1 MKYPVIPYFRDIE
14 KREKVAKLVVLSQFS
29 LCLWKIDYFACNLK
43 KILALVLAFACAFT
57 MFAGAAFTDQADIK
71 VDAEVVDTLVSLGVI
86 NGYTDGSFKP
96 NDTVTRAEM
105 AKMIYVLR
113 TGKSDASAY
122 NNEKTTFTDINGH
135 WAAGYVKYCQSLGII
150 AGQSATKFAPDQ
162 TVTAQE
168 AAKMLLVT
176 LGYDAS
182 KAGLVGAS
190 WASKTN
196 ALADENGLLKD
207 VNTSFTGPCPRQYA
221 AQLMYN
227 AIFANTVVLRD
238 GEYTK
243 YGTNNS
249 KNPTV
254 GEKYMGLEEF
264 TGIFNGNS
272 DVDNTLKDG
281 EISVGDHKAT
291 YEMNNDLIGEEV
303 TVLYKDH
310 KNGTDRELDT
320 KDTVFGVYATGE
332 TTVYNITSG
341 DLQNGDSD
349 KIKFND
355 KQYKAET
362 NINVSV
368 NYVGSAAS
376 TARSVFQKNG
386 TYYGDKADT
395 IKFIAKDGKITTA
408 YVNTYTLARVTA
420 VNSDKVSINNGVGT
434 VEFENNNIYN
444 GIKKD
449 DIVVVQTL
457 YKTSADDDDAR
468 TTVTKADVQSGKLDG
483 YKGTE
488 KVTFGGKTYTVLDGK
503 FAATTID
510 SDFETTV
517 ADQIGESY
525 DFYFVGDYVAA
536 VKMTSDG
543 TKNYAVVM
551 GFTGKADNKANPLKA
566 AIKKADGSEVTAE
579 LDTDGITAYNGT
591 SFSENDNNVYLIK
604 YSETSSTKI
613 KIKEA
618 AKADTKAE
626 GYNKDTKT
634 FDKIVTSSDAPLFVK
649 KGDDFY
655 VYTLR
660 NLNNTA
666 AQSKSAKI
674 LDDGKVVA
682 AYIDSD
688 KTPSGAS
695 SDTVYGIVS
704 KAKGSVKVDDT
715 YYTEYAV
722 DTFDKTGA
730 SETGKKI
737 LIEGTDATL
746 SKGDLVSFDVA
757 SNDIYTD
764 SDIHVYTDGK
774 MDGKNNTNVK
784 ATWVKEY
791 DAKGEILTTWNSI
804 VKNSSGSFEG
814 KKKAD
819 GTDDITVAAFDDDA
833 VIAFVSVD
841 DEKATTDNGVPAF
854 DGVKGYKNVLV
865 VTDGTKIV
873 GLFVDTD
880 NNIENLKSLSANN
893 YQLAVAAPKATIAK
907 GSNLNKDLSVEA
919 DKATAVAGNE
929 IKYTVTIPAGTK
941 AESSAKIVTIALP
954 KDVTAKSGAEVAISG
969 DNTNVTANGTTGFKI
984 STTETTAETTVV
996 FTVTVNSGVSA
1007 AIAAPTFT
1015 VA

>member
-1 MKYPVIPYFRDIE
+1 
-14 KREKVAKLVVLSQFS
+14 
-29 LCLWKIDYFACNLK
+29 
-43 KILALVLAFACAFT
+43 

-264 TGIFNGNS
+264 TGTFEGNA
-272 DVDNTLKDG
+272 DVQSTLKDD
-281 EISVGDHKAT
+281 EIQVSGTVDNKDYTAKAT
-291 YEMNNDLIGEEV
+291 YKMNNDLIGEEV

-310 KNGTDRELDT
+310 KNGTDGKLDS
-320 KDTVFGVYATGE
+320 KDIVFGVYATGE

-355 KQYKAET
+355 KQYKAEA

-434 VEFENNNIYN
+434 VEFEDNDIYE

-457 YKTSADDDDAR
+457 YAAKADDDGAR
-468 TTVTKADVQSGKLDG
+468 TTVTKAEVQSGKLDG

-503 FAATTID
+503 LAATTID

-543 TKNYAVVM
+543 AKNYAVVM
-551 GFTGKADNKANPLKA
+551 GTTGEANNKANPLKA
-566 AIKKADGSEVTAE
+566 AIKKADGSEVTVE
-579 LDTDGITAYNGT
+579 LDTDGITNVDK
-591 SFSENDNNVYLIK
+591 NDLIK
-604 YSETSSTKI
+604 YSETNSTKY
-613 KIKEA
+613 KVKE
-618 AKADTKAE
+618 KASPTTKNDKV
-626 GYNKDTKT
+626 YVKDTKT
-634 FDKIVTSSDAPLFVK
+634 FDGVVTSSDAPLFVK
-649 KGDDFY
+649 KGDDYY
-655 VYTLR
+655 VYTIR
-660 NLNNTA
+660 NLNDVTA
-666 AQSKSAKI
+666 TGLAGKM
-674 LDDGKVVA
+674 LDDNKVVA
-682 AYIDSD
+682 AFVTLSG
-688 KTPSGAS
+688 TPSGAS
-695 SDTVYGIVS
+695 SDTVYGIIS
-704 KAKGSVKVDDT
+704 KANGTVKIDDT
-715 YYTEYAV
+715 YYTEFAV

-730 SETGKKI
+730 SESGKKL
-737 LIEGTDATL
+737 LIEGTSSKL
-746 SKGDLVSFDVA
+746 SKGNLVSFDVA
-757 SNDIYTD
+757 SNDIYQD
-764 SDIHVYTDGK
+764 GDITVYTDGYSN
-774 MDGKNNTNVK
+774 GTVTAN

-791 DAKGEILTTWNSI
+791 DAKGEILTTWDSI
-804 VKNSSGSFEG
+804 VKNGSTFEG
-814 KKKAD
+814 KD
-819 GTDDITVAAFDDDA
+819 GATTVTAFDDDA

-865 VTDGTKIV
+865 VKDGSKIV

-880 NNIENLKSLSANN
+880 NNILNTSSAPTYTNLV
-893 YQLAVAAPKATIAK
+893 AVNAPAAIAK
-907 GSNLNKDLSVEA
+907 DSKLSNDLSVKA
-919 DKATAVAGNE
+919 DKTSATDGDE
-929 IKYTVTIPAGTK
+929 IKYTVTIPKGTK
-941 AESSAKIVTIALP
+941 AETAEKTVTFALTG
-954 KDVTAKSGAEVAISG
+954 VTAKSLDIVG
-969 DNTNVTANGTTGFKI
+969 DETNVTKDTGSTTAFKI
-984 STTETTAETTVV
+984 SITATTKDTTVV
-996 FTVTVNSGVSA
+996 FTVKVNSGVSA